1 MLVVRSG
8 RPMLPL
14 RHDVQSLQRNDERA
28 GDPRPVRHQEFTEP
42 AGLRRHLSRPA
53 NGRCLR
59 ARRRA
64 PERGFTKRPINN
76 VRAETIDEKAMWKK
90 AFAERR
96 CILPANWFVEWK
108 GPKGKKVKYA
118 FSMPDGEP
126 YGTAGV
132 WEFYKGDGDEP
143 SLACSMVVGPPNE
156 LVADYHDRM
165 PAILLPDD
173 YGAWLA
179 EPRKDLLRAYE
190 GELKVEAL

>member
-1 MLVVRSG
+1 MCNLYNATTNVQAIRGLFDIKNSPNLQDFGDIYPGRQTVAVYELDGERLVAEMRWG
-8 RPMLPL
+8 
-14 RHDVQSLQRNDERA
+14 
-28 GDPRPVRHQEFTEP
+28 F
-42 AGLRRHLSRPA
+42 
-53 NGRCLR
+53 
-59 ARRRA
+59 
-64 PERGFTKRPINN
+64 ERGFTKRPINN